1 MKYDNT
7 NHGVLFMND
16 QKGNNKAPNYKGK
29 INVAGKD
36 YDLAGWKR
44 IAKNG
49 SEYISLMI
57 SEQKEK
63 A

>member
-1 MKYDNT
+1 
-7 NHGVLFMND
+7 MND